1 MTAKPKYENAIT
13 FRQALEARLK
23 NIAQERAIPLDRL
36 RRQITFDRFLARLFD
51 SDKPNQ
57 QWLLKGGYALEFRYH
72 NLARTTKDIDFTIP
86 HLRNPDEHAIREA
99 LQKAMKKDI
108 PDWFQFFIGVAM
120 REFDQAVYGGW
131 RYPVEARVANRIFTK
146 FHVDICIGDA
156 IVSKEEWKT
165 GDDLLSFAGIEPVRV
180 AMLPIEQHFAE
191 KIHAY
196 SYPRDKRPFSRI
208 RDLVDLII
216 IIEHG
221 LPGRKLVKSAVDATF
236 KRRGTHDIP
245 KNLEIPPAA
254 LAGTY
259 AEMAENCGVG
269 KKAMDEA
276 FVFLKKYWRELKK

>member
-1 MTAKPKYENAIT
+1 MTAKPKYENALT

-23 NIAQERAIPLDRL
+23 NIARDRAITLDRL

-51 SDKPNQ
+51 PDKPDQ

-86 HLRNPDEHAIREA
+86 HLRNPDEYAIRET
-99 LQKAMKKDI
+99 LQAAMKKDI

-120 REFDQAVYGGW
+120 SEFDQAVYGGW

-146 FHVDICIGDA
+146 FHIDIGIGDA

-165 GDDLLSFAGIEPVRV
+165 GDDLLSFAGIDPVRV

-191 KIHAY
+191 KMHAY
-196 SYPRDKRPFSRI
+196 SFPRDKRPFSRI

-221 LPGRKLVKSAVDATF
+221 LPGKKLVKSAVDATF

-245 KNLEIPPAA
+245 KDLEIPPAV

-259 AEMAENCGVG
+259 ADMAEDCGVG
-269 KKAMDEA
+269 KKTMDEA
-276 FVFLKKYWRELKK
+276 FVFLKKYWRDLK